1 MARLMPRRARLAYV
15 GCGLLMGGADVIP
28 GVSGGTVALVL
39 GVYARLIA
47 SLRTLASAPVA
58 LARGDR
64 AGAGSHWRAVEWGL
78 VIPLGIGIVAAVVV
92 GTLLIPP
99 LIERFP
105 AHTAALFLGLV
116 AASIP
121 LPWRRVGRIRRVHL
135 LAAVAS
141 AALAFALVGLSPA
154 DAVDPPLAQVFA
166 SAAVAICA
174 MILPG
179 VSGAYLLEVLG
190 IYQPTL
196 EAAGNLDL
204 AYIATFG
211 LGAVVGLGVFAKVL
225 ARLLERH
232 HDLTMAVLVGLMAG
246 ALRALWPWLDEQRS
260 FLAPP
265 ADAGHVLTVAAFA
278 LVGLVTVSA
287 LIRLGGGATGQTA
300 SLHHQHH

>member
-1 MARLMPRRARLAYV
+1 MARLTSPGARFAYV

-39 GVYARLIA
+39 GIYTRLVA
-47 SLRTLASAPVA
+47 SLRALASAPVA
-58 LARGDR
+58 LTRGDR
-64 AGAGSHWRAVEWGL
+64 ATAGEHWRDVEWGL
-78 VIPLGIGIVAAVVV
+78 LIPLGLGLVTAVAIGTV
-92 GTLLIPP
+92 LIPP

-116 AASIP
+116 AASVP
-121 LPWRRVGRIRRVHL
+121 LPWRRIRRVRRVHL
-135 LAAVAS
+135 FAAVG
-141 AALAFALVGLSPA
+141 AAVLAFALVGLSPA

-190 IYQPTL
+190 VYQPTL

-265 ADAGHVLTVAAFA
+265 ADAGHVLTVAGLA
-278 LVGLVTVSA
+278 LVGLVAVSL
-287 LIRLGGGATGQTA
+287 LIRLGGQSDQAA
-300 SLHHQHH
+300 ALYHERS

>member
-1 MARLMPRRARLAYV
+1 MARPSSRRARFSYL

-39 GVYARLIA
+39 GIYTRLIA
-47 SLRTLASAPVA
+47 SLRALASAPLA

-64 AGAGSHWRAVEWGL
+64 ATAGEHGRAVEWGL
-78 VIPLGIGIVAAVVV
+78 LIPLGLGIVTAVAV

-116 AASIP
+116 AASLP
-121 LPWRRVGRIRRVHL
+121 LPWRRIRRVRRVHL
-135 LAAVAS
+135 LAAVGA
-141 AALAFALVGLSPA
+141 AALAFTLVGLSPA
-154 DAVDPPLAQVFA
+154 EAVDPPLAQVFA

-190 IYQPTL
+190 FYQPTL
-196 EAAGNLDL
+196 EAAGRLDV

-225 ARLLERH
+225 ARLLDRH

-265 ADAGHVLTVAAFA
+265 ADAGHVLIAAVLTLA
-278 LVGLVTVSA
+278 GLVAVSV
-287 LIRLGGGATGQTA
+287 LTRLGGERDPAA
-300 SLHHQHH
+300 ALRHERP

>member
-1 MARLMPRRARLAYV
+1 MARPSSRRARFSYL

-39 GVYARLIA
+39 GIYTRLIA
-47 SLRTLASAPVA
+47 SLRALASAPLA

-64 AGAGSHWRAVEWGL
+64 ATAGEHGRAVEWGL
-78 VIPLGIGIVAAVVV
+78 LIPLGLGILTAVAV

-116 AASIP
+116 AASLP
-121 LPWRRVGRIRRVHL
+121 LPWRRIRRVRRVHL
-135 LAAVAS
+135 LAAVGA
-141 AALAFALVGLSPA
+141 AALAFTLVGLSPA
-154 DAVDPPLAQVFA
+154 EAVDPPLAQVFA

-190 IYQPTL
+190 FYQPTL
-196 EAAGNLDL
+196 EAAGRLDV

-225 ARLLERH
+225 ARLLDRH

-265 ADAGHVLTVAAFA
+265 ADAGHVLIAAVLTLA
-278 LVGLVTVSA
+278 GLVAVSV
-287 LIRLGGGATGQTA
+287 LTRLGGERDPAA
-300 SLHHQHH
+300 ALRHERP

>member
-1 MARLMPRRARLAYV
+1 MARLTSRRARFAYL

-39 GVYARLIA
+39 GVYTRLIA
-47 SLRTLASAPVA
+47 SLRALASAPVA

-64 AGAGSHWRAVEWGL
+64 ATAGAHWRAVDWGL
-78 VIPLGIGIVAAVVV
+78 LIPLGLGILSAVAL

-99 LIERFP
+99 LIGRFP

-121 LPWRRVGRIRRVHL
+121 LPWRRIGRVRRVHL
-135 LAAVAS
+135 FAAVGAG
-141 AALAFALVGLSPA
+141 ALAFALVGLPPA
-154 DAVDPPLAQVFA
+154 DAGDPPLWQVFA

-179 VSGAYLLEVLG
+179 VSGAFLLEALG
-190 IYQPTL
+190 VYEPTL
-196 EAAGNLDL
+196 EAAGRLDL

-211 LGAVVGLGVFAKVL
+211 VGAVVGLGVFAKAL

-246 ALRALWPWLDEQRS
+246 ALRALWPWLGEDR
-260 FLAPP
+260 FFHAPP
-265 ADAGHVLTVAAFA
+265 ADIGHVLTVAAFTV
-278 LVGLVTVSA
+278 VGLVAVSA
-287 LIRLGGGATGQTA
+287 LIRLGGA
-300 SLHHQHH
+300 SDQAAALHHDRP